1 MARIIETE
9 CSDQVFC
16 VRDKDR
22 EVWRCIVGGKVYGDW
37 TQKGPAVAG
46 MQVEQRRL
54 ERRTGQARAGYRF
67 DNVDAP

>member
-1 MARIIETE
+1 MKTVTE
-9 CSDQVFC
+9 CSDQAFC
-16 VRDKDR
+16 VRDGDR
-22 EVWRCIVGGKVYGDW
+22 EMWRCIVGGKVYGDW

-54 ERRTGQARAGYRF
+54 ERRTGQARVAYRF